1 MRPGS
6 LFVCEC
12 LGLPL
17 SRVDMYKSKFA
28 KLHEMVLSTYDN
40 EKILLVKAKELHA
53 QLTVERA
60 KLEEKSN
67 QSTSNNNMIQQMR
80 SDLDREAIEVN
91 LRDPCGLPFFS
102 SSCIER
108 GERG

>member
-1 MRPGS
+1 
-6 LFVCEC
+6 
-12 LGLPL
+12 
-17 SRVDMYKSKFA
+17 MYKSKFA